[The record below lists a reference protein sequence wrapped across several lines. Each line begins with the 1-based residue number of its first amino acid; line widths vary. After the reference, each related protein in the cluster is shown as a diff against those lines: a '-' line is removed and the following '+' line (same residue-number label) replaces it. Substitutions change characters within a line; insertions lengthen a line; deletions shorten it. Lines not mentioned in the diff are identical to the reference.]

1 MKNNRIPPGP
11 SGHWLLGSL
20 KEYKNNILE
29 FFLDSADEYGDLVK
43 IRLGPRSAYLVR
55 NASLVERVL
64 KTKSKI
70 YSKNTPGLKRVKE
83 ALKNGLL
90 TTWGDEWKRQRR
102 ISQQAF
108 RKNKIEAFATDFLT
122 SAEKTRQVW
131 SLKLKESNTVD
142 ITEAMMRNTLQSAVT
157 TMFSDSVGNET
168 KEIIGDF
175 GVLNEVANL
184 RIPRVFNWPLWFPTI
199 ENIRYSRA
207 NKNLHSI
214 LGTLIKKR
222 RESGHKFEDL
232 LGLLM
237 NAKDEETGS
246 SFTDEELRYQLL
258 TVLMG
263 GVDTS
268 ANTLAFAFHQLAK
281 YPEEVEKLRKEANEA
296 FDEKGVSFEALEKL
310 DYTKMFVNEVFRL
323 FPPVPIF
330 GRVALEEDEW
340 SGFKIPKGMLLIT
353 SPFVVQRN
361 PEYWPDPEHFNPER
375 HLPALWKKRPTF
387 SFFPYSGGPRIC
399 IGMGYA
405 QIQLP
410 LTIAY
415 LVRYFD
421 FYPVNE
427 EIKLR
432 PSITLG
438 TEKPIHLRLV
448 KRKM

>member
-1 MKNNRIPPGP
+1 MVNNRIPPGP

-29 FFLDSADEYGDLVK
+29 FFLDSVDEYGDLVK

-90 TTWGDEWKRQRR
+90 TTWGDEWRRQRR

-108 RKNKIEAFATDFLT
+108 RKNKIEAFSTDFLN

-131 SLKLKESNTVD
+131 NLKLKEGNTID
-142 ITEAMMRNTLQSAVT
+142 ITESMMRNTLQSAVT

-184 RIPRVFNWPLWFPTI
+184 RIPRVFNLPLWFPTG
-199 ENIRYSRA
+199 ENIRYSNA

-281 YPEEVEKLRKEANEA
+281 YPEEVEKIRKEANEA
-296 FDEKGVSFEALEKL
+296 FVEKGVSFEKL

-361 PEYWPDPEHFNPER
+361 PEYWPDPERFNPER
-375 HLPALWKKRPTF
+375 HLPALWKKRPPF

-427 EIKLR
+427 EFKLR

-448 KRKM
+448 KRKV